1 MSMYRQLWL
10 AIIVST
16 LLAMLGG
23 LLASTL
29 NARQYLSQQLTS
41 KNLDNATALALS
53 LSRQNP
59 DPVMVELTVASLF
72 DSGHYELIRVVDAS
86 GKTMTERVAPAGQYD
101 VPAWFV
107 QLLPLRGEPGEAQ
120 ISSGWKQLGT
130 LTLVSNSGV
139 AYRSLW
145 NNLWQLTGA
154 LTIAGLIGGYLG
166 TRILRRLQQPL
177 ERVIEQAQAVSQR
190 NFMAIEEPA
199 VPELRQLA
207 AAMNS
212 MVLRLKAMFEEE
224 AGKLKEV
231 RLQANADP
239 LTGLANQTF
248 FVVQLLESLESEDK
262 INNTLMLVRILD
274 IGVITQQMGHTA
286 TDQLL
291 KACAKILSG
300 HTSESDA
307 LASRFK
313 DADFAMLA
321 HRTVDAHALADT
333 LIEELQD
340 VGRSLQVHGLQ
351 VAIGLARLQ
360 PDQDLAG
367 LMADATAALAKAA
380 STAASSGG
388 SAAHEAPL
396 SAATASEVVA
406 HWMPVFRNALEAQ
419 RVRLVT
425 TPVVDLNGRLIHR
438 DCVLEL
444 SLESHEN
451 WQPTGRISQ
460 IAQQLGLT
468 STLDLT
474 AVQLGLTQLKE
485 SPQLSLAITISE
497 LSYRDEQFLQKLLA
511 VLARDA
517 ALTARLSLQLPEAYA
532 TQHLPAFRAFCRA
545 VKKAGCSIGLQHFGR
560 KLGDIG
566 QLHDLGLSYL
576 KVDSSFIR
584 GLHYNTGNQAF
595 LRGLTSIA
603 HHIGTDV
610 YAEGIVDPVEFAALE
625 ALGVNGASGTGVRE
639 VA

>member
-41 KNLDNATALALS
+41 KNLDNAAALALS

-86 GKTMTERVAPAGQYD
+86 GKTMAERVAPAGQYD

-107 QLLPLRGEPGEAQ
+107 QLLPLHGEPGEAQ

-145 NNLWQLTGA
+145 NNLWQLTGT

-190 NFMAIEEPA
+190 NFVVIHEPA

-231 RLQANADP
+231 RLKANADP

-274 IGVITQQMGHTA
+274 IAAITQQLGSSA

-291 KACAKILSG
+291 KACAKVLSS
-300 HTSESDA
+300 HASESDA

-321 HRTVDAHALADT
+321 HRTADAHALADT

-340 VGRSLQVHGLQ
+340 VGRRLQVNGLQ

-360 PDQDLAG
+360 PGQDLAG

-380 STAASSGG
+380 SSAAGNGG
-388 SAAHEAPL
+388 SAAHDAPM
-396 SAATASEVVA
+396 SAATASEVTA
-406 HWMPVFRNALEAQ
+406 HWMPVFSHALAAQ
-419 RVRLVT
+419 RVRLAT
-425 TPVVDLNGRLIHR
+425 APVVDLNGRLIHR

-444 SLESHEN
+444 LLENQDS
-451 WQPTGRISQ
+451 WQPMGRLSQ

-474 AVQLGLTQLKE
+474 AIQLGLAQLKE
-485 SPQLSLAITISE
+485 APQLALAITISA

-511 VLARDA
+511 ALARDA
-517 ALTARLSLQLPEAYA
+517 TLAARLSLQLPEADA

-545 VKKAGCSIGLQHFGR
+545 VKKAGCSIGLQHVGR
-560 KLGDIG
+560 QLGDIG
-566 QLHDLGLSYL
+566 QLHDLGLRYL

-584 GLHYNTGNQAF
+584 GLHYNTGNQSF

-603 HHIGTDV
+603 KHIGTDV
-610 YAEGIVDPVEFAALE
+610 YAEGVVDPLELAELAAMGL
-625 ALGVNGASGTGVRE
+625 NGAAGPAVRE
-639 VA
+639 PG